1 MFPSILCAAVY
12 TGQTKKLELLKNRY
26 EADLSAAD
34 YDGRTPLHIAASEGK
49 KHSIFT
55 KICEKIYFCKK
66 KLEVIL

>member
-34 YDGRTPLHIAASEGK
+34 YDGRTPLHIAASEGNY
-49 KHSIFT
+49 IF
-55 KICEKIYFCKK
+55 EIYKYSVK
-66 KLEVIL
+66 EPLV